1 MTKQKIKLGE
11 LLVRA
16 GKISNFQLDSA
27 LSHQKMLGGRLGAS
41 LIKLGYIS
49 ERELIGFLAEQLGL
63 PLVDLSKE
71 SVSAQT
77 LAFLPR
83 EKALELNVLPL
94 KQHKINGVN
103 CMIMALS
110 DPTNL
115 QLIDSLR
122 FMLGQR
128 ILPALALEADI
139 RAGIDI
145 FYGIPQEKI
154 APAEQSIIDSF
165 EKPSESRIKVLEANQ
180 EKFQA
185 LLKVLLIKGVIN
197 SREYEKLR

>member
-1 MTKQKIKLGE
+1 MSRQKVKIGE

-16 GKISNFQLDSA
+16 GRITEFQLESA

-41 LIKLGYIS
+41 LIKLGYIK

-71 SVSAQT
+71 TVSPET
-77 LAFLPR
+77 LAFLSR

-103 CMIMALS
+103 CMIMAMS

-115 QLIDSLR
+115 HLIDSLR

-139 RAGIDI
+139 LAAIDI
-145 FYGIPQEKI
+145 FYGVPREKNV
-154 APAEQSIIDSF
+154 PAERAIVDAI
-165 EKPSESRIKVLEANQ
+165 ENPSESRIKVLEATE
-180 EKFQA
+180 EKFQS

-197 SREYEKLR
+197 SREYERLR

>member
-1 MTKQKIKLGE
+1 MARQKLKLGE
-11 LLVRA
+11 LLVKSGR
-16 GKISNFQLDSA
+16 ITSFQLESA

-41 LIKLGYIS
+41 LIKLGYIK
-49 ERELIGFLAEQLGL
+49 ERELLGFLAEQLGL

-71 SVSAQT
+71 EIFPEV

-83 EKALELNVLPL
+83 EKAIELNVLPL
-94 KQHKINGVN
+94 KQLKVNGVN
-103 CMIMALS
+103 CVIMALS

-115 QLIDSLR
+115 HLVDSLR

-139 RAGIDI
+139 SAAIDI
-145 FYGIPQEKI
+145 FYGIPHEKI
-154 APAEQSIIDSF
+154 APAEKAITDSV
-165 EKPSESRIKVLEANQ
+165 ENPSGVRIKALAATE

-197 SREYEKLR
+197 SREYERLR